1 MNQDLSELLRAATDA
16 LNRGEMQ
23 TLHNLSQQILAQDK
37 NQADAWFF
45 LSIAEAARSQI
56 KNSLLAIS
64 NALTLKPDHTEYLI
78 HKARLHTMQNDRAPA
93 LEAAN
98 KAAAQ
103 NPTRALLLDTL
114 GVVYSRFEAHEKAAQ
129 LLRKTVELE
138 PKNPQF
144 QFNLGSVEQFLG
156 NADAARLAYENAVAL
171 APDFARAHWALS
183 ELEKNAVDDAR
194 LAVLL
199 TQISRPNLG
208 AEDELY
214 LGHAIA
220 RAYENQ
226 QQYELAF
233 EYLNRG
239 KARQKVKVGYQLSQ
253 DFQLFNTMQSAF
265 SKEERQPQEDANAR
279 QIFIVGMPRSGTTLV
294 DRILDSHS
302 MVQSLGER
310 QDFARL
316 VKQASN
322 TPSNVVL
329 DESVIK
335 MANQLDLIGIGKQY
349 QQQTAVQ
356 AATQGS
362 PGYWTT
368 DKMPLNFLYI
378 GLILQSMPAAKI
390 VCLKRNPVDTCL
402 SNYRQLF
409 AVNFSYYNYHYDI
422 QDTAHYYGLFSGLM
436 DHWKSLYGG
445 RIHELSYESLTAH
458 PEPTI
463 RALLDYI
470 GLSFEAKCLDFHQ
483 NTSAVSTASAMQV
496 REPLYQNAVG
506 RWHHYKDQLA
516 GVLSYFDEQDIRY

>member
-1 MNQDLSELLRAATDA
+1 MTQALPELLRAATNA
-16 LNRGEMQ
+16 LNRGAMQ
-23 TLHNLSQQILAQDK
+23 ELHRLSQQILGQDK

-64 NALTLKPDHTEYLI
+64 NALTIKPDHTEYLI
-78 HKARLHTMQNDRAPA
+78 HKARLHAMQNDREQA
-93 LEAAN
+93 LQAAD

-114 GVVYSRFEAHEKAAQ
+114 GVVYSRFELHEKAAQ
-129 LLRKTVELE
+129 VLRRAVALE

-156 NADAARLAYENAVAL
+156 DAPAARRAYEAAVTL

-194 LAVLL
+194 LATLL
-199 TQISRPNLG
+199 SQINRPKIS

-226 QQYELAF
+226 QQYQLAF
-233 EYLNRG
+233 EYLDRG
-239 KARQKVKVGYQLSQ
+239 KARQRLKVGYQLSQ
-253 DFQLFNTMQSAF
+253 DERLFNAMQSAF
-265 SKEERQPQEDANAR
+265 SKQDRDLKDDPNTQ
-279 QIFIVGMPRSGTTLV
+279 QIFIVGMPRSGTTLI

-316 VKQASN
+316 IKQASK
-322 TPSNVVL
+322 TSSNLVL
-329 DESVIK
+329 DEPVIK
-335 MANQLDLIGIGKQY
+335 IASQLDLGDVGQQY
-349 QQQTAVQ
+349 QQQTSTG
-356 AATQGS
+356 AASQTLTGH
-362 PGYWTT
+362 WTT

-378 GLILQSMPAAKI
+378 GLILKALPAAKI
-390 VCLKRNPVDTCL
+390 ICLKRNPVDTCL

-422 QDTAHYYGLFSGLM
+422 QDTARYYGLFSKLM
-436 DHWKSLYGG
+436 DHWKTLYGD
-445 RIHELSYESLTAH
+445 RIHEVSYESLTAN

-463 RALLDYI
+463 RALLDYV
-470 GLSFEAKCLDFHQ
+470 GLPFEAKCLDFHE

-496 REPLYQNAVG
+496 REPLYQSAVG
-506 RWHHYKDQLA
+506 RWHHYEDQLTD
-516 GVLSYFDEQDIRY
+516 VLRYFDEQGIRY

>member
-1 MNQDLSELLRAATDA
+1 MNQDLQELLRAATHA
-16 LNRGEMQ
+16 LNRGAMQ
-23 TLHNLSQQILAQDK
+23 ELHSLSQQILAQDK

-45 LSIAEAARSQI
+45 LSIAESARSQI

-64 NALTLKPDHTEYLI
+64 NALTLKPSHTEYLI
-78 HKARLHTMQNDRAPA
+78 HKARLHTMQNNRSAA
-93 LEAAN
+93 LEAADE
-98 KAAAQ
+98 AAAQ

-114 GVVYSRFEAHEKAAQ
+114 GVVYSRFEQHEKAAQ
-129 LLRKTVELE
+129 VLRKAVALE

-156 NADAARLAYENAVAL
+156 DASAARLAYEAAVTL

-199 TQISRPNLG
+199 AQIDRPKLS

-214 LGHAIA
+214 LGHAIS
-220 RAYENQ
+220 RAYESQ
-226 QQYELAF
+226 KQYQLAF
-233 EYLNRG
+233 EYLDRG
-239 KARQKVKVGYQLSQ
+239 KARQKAKIGYQLKQ
-253 DFQLFNTMQSAF
+253 DERLFSAMKTVF
-265 SKEERQPQEDANAR
+265 KEADRDPKKDASAR

-302 MVQSLGER
+302 MIQSLGER

-316 VKQASN
+316 IKQVSN

-329 DESVIK
+329 DETVIQ
-335 MANQLDLIGIGKQY
+335 MASQLDLSAVGNDY
-349 QQQTAVQ
+349 QQQTTEQVVAHDSS
-356 AATQGS
+356 GR
-362 PGYWTT
+362 WTT

-378 GLILQSMPAAKI
+378 GLILKAMPTAKI
-390 VCLKRNPVDTCL
+390 VCLTRNPVDTCL

-422 QDTAHYYGLFSGLM
+422 QDTAHYYALFSTLM
-436 DHWKSLYGG
+436 DHWKELYGE
-445 RIHELSYESLTAH
+445 RIHEISYESLTGS

-463 RALLDYI
+463 RALLDYV
-470 GLSFEAKCLDFHQ
+470 GLSFEAKCLNFHE
-483 NTSAVSTASAMQV
+483 NTSPVSTASAMQV
-496 REPLYQNAVG
+496 REPLYQSAVD

-516 GVLSYFDEQDIRY
+516 GVLRYFDEQGIRY